1 MHVFPSDATT
11 DGSSNAP
18 TLAHRARRML
28 HWPAALALLLVMIAW
43 SPPSQAAP
51 QTPPEGGHD
60 LVAEWTG
67 TDAAVRVVAGPDGLI
82 HVLGGVYVR
91 HMRPDGSI
99 DGSTRVENIKEL
111 AVGPTGD
118 LFGAKEREVM
128 QLALQG
134 LPACCKAWAG
144 VAPATSAS
152 ISRNDRRRAAS
163 SQAASVAGMATRVN
177 SRTAE

>member
-67 TDAAVRVVAGPDGLI
+67 TDAAVRVVAGDLDDGDGRQHTGAAQVAASARDAPLLGHLLEQRLQSDLVI
-82 HVLGGVYVR
+82 ALDIEGAGDLALAHLTLGGLEE
-91 HMRPDGSI
+91 G
-99 DGSTRVENIKEL
+99 
-111 AVGPTGD
+111 GD
-118 LFGAKEREVM
+118 LGLRR
-128 QLALQG
+128 QSRALG
-134 LPACCKAWAG
+134 LLVG
-144 VAPATSAS
+144 FLRLLGHVASPG
-152 ISRNDRRRAAS
+152 RA
-163 SQAASVAGMATRVN
+163 
-177 SRTAE
+177 